1 MKDIAS
7 LIPMGPKNGFYGKKS
22 PVLAR
27 LRQLL
32 TYDRHSGIWRWNESR
47 GSPWAGK
54 VAGCLNQDG
63 YIQVRVDRRLY
74 MAHVLAWYYSF
85 GNWPD
90 RQVDHENCDPADN
103 RLNNLRLGMSYQ
115 NLGNS
120 GKRKHNTSGFKG
132 VTRHGKKWRAE
143 IAHIKL
149 GVFDTPELAA
159 AAYEKAAK
167 IRYGQFARVA

>member
-1 MKDIAS
+1 MIDLAALVPAS
-7 LIPMGPKNGFYGKKS
+7 PKVGFYGKK
-22 PVLAR
+22 PPCLIR
-27 LRQLL
+27 LRELL
-32 TYDRHSGIWRWNESR
+32 TYDRQSGLWVWNENR
-47 GSPWAGK
+47 GPQWAGRA
-54 VAGCLNQDG
+54 AGSTNRDG
-63 YIQVRVDRRLY
+63 YIQIRIDRRLY

-85 GNWPD
+85 GLWPD
-90 RQVDHENCDPADN
+90 RQVDHENGDPADN

-115 NLGNS
+115 NLGNA
-120 GKRKHNTSGFKG
+120 GKRKNNSSGFKG

-167 IRYGQFARVA
+167 IRYGQFARLT